1 MVETKERRSRVS
13 EDGPRRAV
21 CYVRVSDAEQV
32 KGYSMRQQE
41 EALRGWCA
49 DEGFEVLEV
58 ACDPGVSGTHLDR
71 GGLDRARELVE
82 EGGVSVVVAQDRN
95 RFAREPA
102 YLVLLK
108 REFERHGTL
117 LRALN
122 DRGDDSPEGDLTD
135 GILDQLAKFERA
147 KMLERTRR
155 GTERALKEG
164 KLVRRGRRPPFGFVY
179 SEDNR
184 SLTVYEPEMGVV
196 RRIFE
201 MVGSGESLHAVAK
214 RLTEEGVPTPG
225 GGRWNTSGKWKA
237 QSVGHIVAAEIY
249 LPLSP
254 AEVADLVSPE
264 MASTLSSSKSSTNGS
279 HGPYGMWT
287 FGRRRQER
295 YRERDEG
302 APGGYRERYVV
313 TLRPPEEWR
322 RVPVPLRDAG
332 LNRAVVERARER
344 AKDVK
349 KRPPSAVANRMWTL
363 SGGIARCAGCGA
375 SLSPHQVKRRASAVS
390 RGGPEHNLY
399 YRCRT
404 RFSERESGVPCG
416 AKIYRPADELE
427 EAVWIAVRD
436 LLGRPDRLM
445 REYDLYVERRKRK
458 LRGDPERDAR
468 DMAQRLQKLE
478 RRRDGYMQMR
488 ADGEIGAGELREKLS
503 GVDYERDGLQRT
515 LAEARG
521 RAEALERLDAE
532 REIAKST
539 FSRMARLDLL
549 AASPEERRSV
559 FLALGLRADVDL
571 SGPEG
576 GVRVSGMFDAYV
588 ADLLPFSADG
598 RTDGRSFSAVLYQ
611 GGGPEVSL
619 TSNAGNAER
628 RAAISS
634 PLRERGRKTS
644 SSSPRTGFGG
654 MNRRRRRVGGFA
666 RCAGR
671 AFFGS
676 RATAAR
682 R

>member
-82 EGGVSVVVAQDRN
+82 EGGVSVVVAQDRD

-102 YLVLLK
+102 YLFLLK

>member
-82 EGGVSVVVAQDRN
+82 EGGVSVVVAQDRD

-102 YLVLLK
+102 YLFLLK

-576 GVRVSGMFDAYV
+576 GVRVSGMFDTYV

>member
-1 MVETKERRSRVS
+1 MS

-102 YLVLLK
+102 YLFLLK

-576 GVRVSGMFDAYV
+576 GVRVSGMFDTYV

>member
-102 YLVLLK
+102 YLFLLK

-576 GVRVSGMFDAYV
+576 GVRVSGMFDTYV

>member
-1 MVETKERRSRVS
+1 MS

-82 EGGVSVVVAQDRN
+82 EGGVSVVVAQDRD

-102 YLVLLK
+102 YLFLLK

-576 GVRVSGMFDAYV
+576 GVRVSGMFDTYV

>member
-1 MVETKERRSRVS
+1 MS

-82 EGGVSVVVAQDRN
+82 EGGVSVVVAQDRD

-102 YLVLLK
+102 YLFLLK